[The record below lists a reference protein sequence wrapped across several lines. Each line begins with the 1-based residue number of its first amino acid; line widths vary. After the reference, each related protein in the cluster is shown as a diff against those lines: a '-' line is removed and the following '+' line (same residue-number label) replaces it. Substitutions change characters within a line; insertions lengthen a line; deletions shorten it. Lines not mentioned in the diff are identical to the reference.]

1 MRKKLK
7 IVADENMPAVEAMFS
22 DVADVYRCPGRTMH
36 AAELTDADI
45 LLVRS
50 VTQVNEALLSQA
62 KSLKMVGTA
71 TIGVD
76 HIDQDYLKSMDIPFY
91 SAPGC
96 NANSVVD
103 YVLTAL
109 FSLLEAECRDIRDL
123 TVGVIGVGNVGGRLV
138 DRLCAIGVKT
148 LQNDPPKQVSGTQGL
163 VSLETVIQQ
172 ADIVC
177 LHTPLVKTGEWPT
190 YHLLGELELMGLK
203 ENAILL
209 NAGRGPV
216 IDNQA
221 LLKIKQQ
228 RADLKVVLDVWEH
241 EPRVDKA
248 LADYVD
254 IATPH
259 IAGYSLEGKL
269 RGTYMLREC
278 LAEQFSQALPHA
290 FERYLPAPVI
300 QKMTVSEDVSPYELM
315 RSVYD
320 IFRDDR
326 AMRKTL
332 GVAHQNVL
340 FDQLRKQYPV
350 RREFSSLEVSLPSGS
365 EVAHYL
371 ERIGFKVS

>member
-1 MRKKLK
+1 MTKKLK
-7 IVADENMPAVEAMFS
+7 IIADENMPAVEAMFS
-22 DVADVYRCPGRTMH
+22 DVADVYRCSGRTMT
-36 AAELTDADI
+36 AVDLADADI

-50 VTQVNEALLSQA
+50 VTQVNEALLAQA

-76 HIDQDYLKSMDIPFY
+76 HIDQDYLQSVDIPFY

-96 NANSVVD
+96 NAESVVD

-109 FSLLEAECRDIRDL
+109 FSLLEEERRDIRDL

-138 DRLCAIGVKT
+138 DRLSAIGVRT
-148 LQNDPPKQVSGTQGL
+148 LQNDPPKEVLGAQDL
-163 VSLETVIQQ
+163 VSLDTVLQN

-177 LHTPLVKTGEWPT
+177 LHTPLVKTGDWPT
-190 YHLLGELELMGLK
+190 YHLLGESELMGLK

-216 IDNQA
+216 IDNRA
-221 LLKIKQQ
+221 LLKVKRQ

-241 EPRVDKA
+241 EPKVETA

-269 RGTYMLREC
+269 RGTYMLREH
-278 LAEQFSQALPHA
+278 LADQLNAKPPHPLKS
-290 FERYLPAPVI
+290 YLPAPVI
-300 QKMTVSEDVSPYELM
+300 QKIKVSENVSPHELM
-315 RSVYD
+315 RIVYD

-326 AMRKTL
+326 ALRKTL
-332 GVAHQNVL
+332 AAPHQNVL

-350 RREFSSLEVSLPSGS
+350 RREFSSLEVSISSG
-365 EVAHYL
+365 L
-371 ERIGFKVS
+371 ETANYFERLGFKVS